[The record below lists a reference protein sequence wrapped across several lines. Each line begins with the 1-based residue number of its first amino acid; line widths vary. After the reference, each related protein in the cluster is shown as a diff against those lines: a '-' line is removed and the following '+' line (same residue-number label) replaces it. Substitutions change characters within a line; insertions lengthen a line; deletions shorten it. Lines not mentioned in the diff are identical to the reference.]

1 MKQTIRLTAGVF
13 CLWCASALWAE
24 AGGMGMGRMR
34 GPAFLRQLFP
44 PVLIMQHQSDIALTS
59 AQRDEITKE
68 MTDMQKA
75 VLDLRWQLEE
85 KTTALTNL
93 LSADKVDE
101 KAAMAQVDDVL
112 KLEDQLKRQR
122 LGFLIRVKNVLTP
135 TQQET
140 LRKLQP
146 AGPRD
151 RRGGPSGDQPES
163 EGLEP

>member
-1 MKQTIRLTAGVF
+1 MKHPIRLTALVF
-13 CLWCASALWAE
+13 CLSCASALWAE

-44 PVLIMQHQSDIALTS
+44 PMLIMQHQSDIGLTS
-59 AQRDEITKE
+59 AQRDAITKE
-68 MTDMQKA
+68 MIEMQKA
-75 VLDLRWQLEE
+75 VLELRWQLEE

-101 KAAMAQVDDVL
+101 KAAMAQVDDLL

-146 AGPRD
+146 AGTRD
-151 RRGGPSGDQPES
+151 RRGGDQPDS